1 MLEITPN
8 SLVGGIK
15 IRKAL
20 TTYSL
25 PIQAS
30 DAYNGSSKSCKQE
43 MSGKVSL
50 SWILGL
56 ISKSWGLESFQGIEI
71 MFITPKTG
79 EV

>member
-1 MLEITPN
+1 MLAITAS

-20 TTYSL
+20 TTYPL

-30 DAYNGSSKSCKQE
+30 DAYNGSSKSFKQE

-56 ISKSWGLESFQGIEI
+56 TSKSWGLESFQGIEI
-71 MFITPKTG
+71 MSITPKTG